1 MGVTERRTMK
11 TLVLIADRPEAVRA
25 LRVALRSATAFRVAD
40 VVDGRGSCRGA
51 LGVHAPDVVVVD
63 ELCQRANVLSRLREA
78 RAEVGAAAVVLRST
92 GMDRPAL
99 DAAFA
104 AGADAVISRRLKAA
118 AFSTVLR
125 EVVHGTVV
133 NTPHQASG
141 RGAAPVLDPVE
152 REVMRMVAQGMPVER
167 VAEALALPR
176 HAVDARLQAVMRALA
191 GPEVLRSDVQ
201 PLAGSGVLAL
211 RSA

>member
-1 MGVTERRTMK
+1 MK
-11 TLVLIADRPEAVRA
+11 TLVLIADRPAAVRS
-25 LRVALRSATAFRVAD
+25 LRVALRSAVAFQVAD
-40 VVDGRGSCRGA
+40 VVDGRGSCREALRASGA
-51 LGVHAPDVVVVD
+51 DVVVVD
-63 ELCQRANVLSRLREA
+63 ELCQRANVLARLREA
-78 RAEVGAAAVVLRST
+78 RAALREASIVLLST

-104 AGADAVISRRLKAA
+104 AGADAVLSRRLKAA
-118 AFSTVLR
+118 ALTTVLR

-141 RGAAPVLDPVE
+141 RHPAPVLDPLE
-152 REVMRMVAQGMPVER
+152 REVMRLVAQGMPIER

-176 HAVDARLQAVMRALA
+176 HAVDARLQAVVRALS
-191 GPEVLRSDVQ
+191 GPEIPQGGAHALDPSTVV
-201 PLAGSGVLAL
+201 AL

>member
-1 MGVTERRTMK
+1 MK
-11 TLVLIADRPEAVRA
+11 SLLLIADRPAVVRS
-25 LRVALRSATAFRVAD
+25 LRVALRGAVGFQVAD
-40 VVDGRGSCRGA
+40 VVDGRGPCREA
-51 LGVHAPDVVVVD
+51 LRTHHPDVVVVD
-63 ELCQRANVLSRLREA
+63 ELCQRANVLARLREA
-78 RAEVGAAAVVLRST
+78 RSDRGDAAIVLLST

-104 AGADAVISRRLKAA
+104 AGADAVLSRRLKAA
-118 AFSTVLR
+118 AFATVLR

-141 RGAAPVLDPVE
+141 RHETPPLDPLE
-152 REVMRMVAQGMPVER
+152 RDVMRLVAQGMPVER

-176 HAVDARLQAVMRALA
+176 HAVDARLQAIMRALA
-191 GPEVLRSDVQ
+191 GPEILQGEVH
-201 PLAGSGVLAL
+201 PLDGPAVAL

>member
-1 MGVTERRTMK
+1 MK
-11 TLVLIADRPEAVRA
+11 SLVLIADRPAVVRS
-25 LRVALRSATAFRVAD
+25 LRLALRSAVGFQVAD
-40 VVDGRGSCRGA
+40 VVDGRGPCRGT
-51 LGVHAPDVVVVD
+51 LRMHAPDVVLVD

-78 RAEVGAAAVVLRST
+78 RSELPDAAIVLLST

-104 AGADAVISRRLKAA
+104 AGADSVMSRRVKGA
-118 AFSTVLR
+118 AFGSVLR

-141 RGAAPVLDPVE
+141 RPAAPVSDPVE
-152 REVMRMVAQGMPVER
+152 REVIRLVAQGMPIER

-176 HAVDARLQAVMRALA
+176 HTVDARLQAIICTLA
-191 GPEVLRSDVQ
+191 GPEILRGGAQ
-201 PLAGSGVLAL
+201 PLDGPAVVAL

>member
-1 MGVTERRTMK
+1 MK

-40 VVDGRGSCRGA
+40 VVDGRGSCRGT
-51 LGVHAPDVVVVD
+51 LQDHAPDVVVVD

-78 RAEVGAAAVVLRST
+78 RAEAGAAAVVLRST

-191 GPEVLRSDVQ
+191 GPEILRSDVQ

>member
-1 MGVTERRTMK
+1 MK
-11 TLVLIADRPEAVRA
+11 SLLLIADRPAVVRS
-25 LRVALRSATAFRVAD
+25 LRVALRGAVGFQVAD
-40 VVDGRGSCRGA
+40 VVDGRGSCRDA
-51 LGVHAPDVVVVD
+51 LRSHLPDVVVVD
-63 ELCQRANVLSRLREA
+63 ELCQRANVLARLREA
-78 RAEVGAAAVVLRST
+78 RSERGDAAIVLLST

-104 AGADAVISRRLKAA
+104 AGADAVLSRRLKAA
-118 AFSTVLR
+118 AFATVLR

-141 RGAAPVLDPVE
+141 RHETPPLDPLE
-152 REVMRMVAQGMPVER
+152 RDVMRLVAQGMPVER

-176 HAVDARLQAVMRALA
+176 HAVDARLQAIMRALA
-191 GPEVLRSDVQ
+191 GPEILQGEVH
-201 PLAGSGVLAL
+201 PLDGPAVAL